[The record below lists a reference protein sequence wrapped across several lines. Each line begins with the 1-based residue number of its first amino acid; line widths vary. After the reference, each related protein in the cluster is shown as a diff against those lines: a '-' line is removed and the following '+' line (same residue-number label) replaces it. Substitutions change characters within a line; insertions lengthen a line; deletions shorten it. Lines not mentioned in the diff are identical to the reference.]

1 MKIKKND
8 SVDENIIKQNFI
20 FIDLIFSF
28 LLDRN
33 KDLTNQNKHK
43 SKTIYRLHKS
53 TISNAHVSNNFKEI
67 FINDF
72 APNWSNVSV
81 CTQEGP
87 KRKP

>member
-33 KDLTNQNKHK
+33 KDLRIKISINPRPFIVSINPLSLTLTFQITSKRFLSMISHQIGLMFPFALRKDQN
-43 SKTIYRLHKS
+43 
-53 TISNAHVSNNFKEI
+53 V
-67 FINDF
+67 
-72 APNWSNVSV
+72 
-81 CTQEGP
+81 
-87 KRKP
+87 KP